1 VNAYLIIGEPGTR
14 KSSLLRSLTGLLQP
28 EATGISSCWTARR
41 SGSMPGFRPCRNR
54 RRTPGISS
62 PRSQGG
68 TAPTSSS
75 ACCRTRT
82 HSFRF
87 PIRMPRPISTPSS
100 RPAGISSVPRWS
112 ASIRSV
118 RPFRTSLI
126 SPGPSPSRSISLPRI
141 SGPTSSG
148 TDAAITSGISM
159 RYLAV
164 VHIPVEDSFPGCSRD
179 DRPAD
184 RTSTSPEYRYRP
196 LRLNRHQKDK
206 PMKSGRR

>member
-14 KSSLLRSLTGLLQP
+14 KSSLLRSLTGCFEPERPGYPAAGRHDDQDLCPGFDPAGIEDERPGFPRRGRKAELPQRHLQP
-28 EATGISSCWTARR
+28 AAGPEPTLSDSLSGCPDLYRRLPRGRLAFRPYRGGRRPFDQSGHSARR
-41 SGSMPGFRPCRNR
+41 SFPPGRL
-54 RRTPGISS
+54 
-62 PRSQGG
+62 
-68 TAPTSSS
+68 
-75 ACCRTRT
+75 
-82 HSFRF
+82 
-87 PIRMPRPISTPSS
+87 
-100 RPAGISSVPRWS
+100 PA
-112 ASIRSV
+112 
-118 RPFRTSLI
+118 
-126 SPGPSPSRSISLPRI
+126 RSISLPRI